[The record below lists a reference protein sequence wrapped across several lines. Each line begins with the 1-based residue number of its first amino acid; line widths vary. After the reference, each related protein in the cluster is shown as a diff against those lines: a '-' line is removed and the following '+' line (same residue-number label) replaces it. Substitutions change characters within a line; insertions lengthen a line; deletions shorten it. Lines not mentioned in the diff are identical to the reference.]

1 MRPTLLATLALVLC
15 TSARGGEAPKPKPP
29 CAPGDK
35 PCVLQLLK
43 SHPAKRLA
51 TWKPALAKP
60 VQDRVGPAP
69 AALVELI
76 ALDNLA
82 NNFPNKPKPASPPAD
97 FVADLRAA
105 FAEIPEPVKK
115 LLADRYAGVYFV
127 EDLGGTGYTDMYFD
141 EAGKPAGGFIVLD
154 PSVLLKHT
162 ANTWATWREGTPF
175 KPSANDRLEVTIEA
189 IENDNRKNAVQYI
202 LLHEIA
208 HVIAIGGPFHPG
220 WNLMPGEVGST
231 RGFPFFELSWK
242 IGGTPPRYETV
253 YDATFPQRRDI
264 VYYFGAKI
272 PGDQMLATYEG
283 LEKTNFVTL
292 YSASHP
298 GDDFAEA
305 FASYVH
311 VVAMKKPFEIRLY
324 TQGRLAK
331 TYGACWDEA
340 RCAPKRAILEA
351 LLKN

>member
-1 MRPTLLATLALVLC
+1 MRSTLLAALALVLC
-15 TSARGGEAPKPKPP
+15 TSACGGEAPKPP

-35 PCVLQLLK
+35 PCYLK
-43 SHPAKRLA
+43 LTRNHPAKRLA
-51 TWKPALAKP
+51 TWKAALDKPAGE
-60 VQDRVGPAP
+60 RVGPAP

-76 ALDNLA
+76 SYDNLA
-82 NNFPNKPKPASPPAD
+82 NNFPNKPKPASPPPA

-115 LLADRYAGVYFV
+115 LLAQRFAGVYFV
-127 EDLGGTGYTDMYFD
+127 DDLGGTGFTDMYLD

-162 ANTWATWREGTPF
+162 ANSWATWRDGTPF
-175 KPSANDRLEVTIEA
+175 KPSANDRLEVVIEA
-189 IENDNRKNAVQYI
+189 IENDNRKNAIQYI

-208 HVIAIGGPFHPG
+208 HVIAIGGKFHPN
-220 WNLMPGEVGST
+220 WNLPPADVGST
-231 RGFPFFELSWK
+231 RGYPFSELSWK
-242 IGGTPPRYETV
+242 IAGSPPRYETIF
-253 YDATFPQRRDI
+253 DATFPQRRD
-264 VYYFGAKI
+264 VAYYFGPKI
-272 PGDQMLATYEG
+272 AGDQMVATYAG
-283 LEKTNFVTL
+283 LEKTNLVTL

-311 VVAMKKPFEIRLY
+311 VVMMKRPFEIRLY
-324 TQGRLAK
+324 QQGRLAK
-331 TYGACWDEA
+331 VYGACWEEP
-340 RCAPKRAILEA
+340 RCAPKRAILES